1 MRPRL
6 PETSAVMSPM
16 RAAGSY
22 LGDGLGAG
30 EDAFDERG
38 LAAALRPAEQ
48 LVMDIGGWYKAHGD
62 SLCARERAAAD
73 DLPRPGGRRQRPLNG
88 YAKIE
93 AMLKGN
99 AGGER

>member
-16 RAAGSY
+16 RAAGPY

-48 LVMDIGGWYKAHGD
+48 HVIDIGGWYKAYG
-62 SLCARERAAAD
+62 A
-73 DLPRPGGRRQRPLNG
+73 LPACKGTGGGRRPAATRWQEATP
-88 YAKIE
+88 AKRVHE
-93 AMLKGN
+93 NRGDAKGKC
-99 AGGER
+99 G